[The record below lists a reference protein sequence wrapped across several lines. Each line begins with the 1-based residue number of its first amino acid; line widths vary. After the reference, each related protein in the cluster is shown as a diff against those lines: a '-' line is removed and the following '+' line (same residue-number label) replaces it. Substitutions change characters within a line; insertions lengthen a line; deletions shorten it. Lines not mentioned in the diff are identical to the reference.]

1 MELIIK
7 NLSKTYR
14 NGVKAMNNIS
24 LTIPA
29 GMFGLLGPN
38 GAGKSSLM
46 RTICTLQDPDSGS
59 IMFDELD
66 VLRNKDE
73 VRKIV
78 GYLPQDFGFYPGVNA
93 VELLNHFA
101 LLKGIK
107 NNKERKES
115 VEYLLQQTNLWE
127 VRKRSVSDYSGG
139 MRQRF

>member
-1 MELIIK
+1 MVLEIK
-7 NLSKTYR
+7 NLSKTYS
-14 NGVKAMNNIS
+14 NGVQAMNNIS
-24 LTIPA
+24 LNIPV

-59 IMFDELD
+59 IMLDELNF
-66 VLRNKDE
+66 LRNKDE

-93 VELLNHFA
+93 TELLNHFA

-107 NNKERKES
+107 NN
-115 VEYLLQQTNLWE
+115 
-127 VRKRSVSDYSGG
+127 
-139 MRQRF
+139 